1 MRSII
6 CALAMDRLKISG
18 AEVARQLNLSP
29 SAVSKLVYKGRQD
42 KLNKALEEELF
53 DF

>member
-1 MRSII
+1 
-6 CALAMDRLKISG
+6 MDRLMISG
-18 AEVARQLNLSP
+18 AEVARKLNLSP

-42 KLNKALEEELF
+42 RLIKALEKELF